1 MAGGTREILSL
12 YFPEEGAQ
20 NADLQA
26 YVEEWKTFLY
36 EHRRTLLKH
45 VHPSTL
51 EVFLSYRE
59 LLARSPPP
67 SAEACAAA
75 LRSSPQDVL
84 DAIACG
90 VHLAV
95 FCARGDQGPSRS
107 APPQRAS
114 RVSSLVLGDT
124 FFGDTCEDSSGG
136 DLFVG
141 GGSEADGASESRRQA
156 PQRRVFIRLLGF
168 GPLTSL
174 SVLRSRQVGSL
185 VAVRGSVLRMY
196 EPRPLVTKLPF
207 LCARCGAR
215 IVRKCPEGKV
225 SFPGPCPTPRCAS
238 RHFLPQR
245 RAAETVDWQKFSLQ
259 SEDARVVLN
268 GCREARSA
276 ASALSGGEAGQAEGE
291 SRSSAQ
297 ERNGDHPEPEEK
309 AANEVRRPPSVDC
322 EVRGALVNSCRLG
335 EKVVVVG
342 IVRAYQTCLSLCGG
356 APVPEAARARAPGPG
371 RSLYTLYLDVV
382 SVASANPEQ
391 QRNAMQ
397 RVQRTQ
403 QAIYAGFPPS
413 LLPLCLDGPLADLSA
428 DEVPW
433 RDFAVSQESR
443 SRGPARGRRHDW
455 QKSEKSECATRGT
468 RNRETPPR
476 DFQPTQRSGCTYTSD
491 VVEEGRAASPS
502 AALEGLFPAY
512 PGDPDFEELDS
523 GVAAQHLEFITEI
536 FDEEHRLELLA
547 ASLAPHIRGHEI
559 PKAAL
564 VLTLLGG
571 VAVYG
576 DSGDGGDTLG
586 DLDPTSVQSFEGRAL
601 KRRGSIHLLLLGD
614 AGVGKSRLLRATAEV
629 GSCANAPL
637 SASLLRSLGLQT
649 CRSRAPRELEEEG
662 DDIGPGGSVFV
673 CGNTTSAAG
682 LTASTHREQGTGEF
696 ALEAGALVLADG
708 GICCVDEL
716 DKMHA
721 ASTSADV
728 SALLEAMEHQTVSVV
743 KGSCYCTLPARTA
756 IAAAANP
763 NDGRF
768 IPSKSLAENMKLP
781 HCLTSRFDLILCLH
795 DDGSREGEASVS
807 AAKRHRREEKEPA
820 RSRSSP
826 QLSEEPAGQES
837 VSLAERIKGI
847 KPSKR
852 LPLSLLQVYLA
863 YARQYVHPVMT
874 PEAGEALKRLFSFL
888 RRQRESEFAVHDSL
902 PVGMRQLESLIR
914 FCEARARADLV
925 EEVTEEHV
933 RDVGELFFHSAAFS
947 RLAFAATPAAQAEAA
962 RLSLHPP
969 GQEHLN
975 GTSAAVAAELVG
987 IVAGTEFRRFLKEV
1001 GGRGG
1006 VDEKGGQMRRRGSQ
1020 TPVKLNSLDVG
1031 LSEPVATLLR
1041 LHAVPKACAC
1051 RRRGLSG
1058 CVVEIFDLDFD
1069 CVFER
1074 LMYCVLT

>member
-1 MAGGTREILSL
+1 MNSFLSL
-12 YFPEEGAQ
+12 Q
-20 NADLQA
+20 
-26 YVEEWKTFLY
+26 
-36 EHRRTLLKH
+36 
-45 VHPSTL
+45 
-51 EVFLSYRE
+51 
-59 LLARSPPP
+59 
-67 SAEACAAA
+67 
-75 LRSSPQDVL
+75 
-84 DAIACG
+84 
-90 VHLAV
+90 
-95 FCARGDQGPSRS
+95 
-107 APPQRAS
+107 
-114 RVSSLVLGDT
+114 
-124 FFGDTCEDSSGG
+124 
-136 DLFVG
+136 
-141 GGSEADGASESRRQA
+141 
-156 PQRRVFIRLLGF
+156 
-168 GPLTSL
+168 
-174 SVLRSRQVGSL
+174 
-185 VAVRGSVLRMY
+185 
-196 EPRPLVTKLPF
+196 
-207 LCARCGAR
+207 
-215 IVRKCPEGKV
+215 
-225 SFPGPCPTPRCAS
+225 
-238 RHFLPQR
+238 
-245 RAAETVDWQKFSLQ
+245 
-259 SEDARVVLN
+259 
-268 GCREARSA
+268 
-276 ASALSGGEAGQAEGE
+276 
-291 SRSSAQ
+291 
-297 ERNGDHPEPEEK
+297 
-309 AANEVRRPPSVDC
+309 
-322 EVRGALVNSCRLG
+322 VRGALVNSCRLG

-342 IVRAYQTCLSLCGG
+342 IVRAYQTCLSPCGG

-403 QAIYAGFPPS
+403 QAIYGGFPSS
-413 LLPLCLDGPLADLSA
+413 LLALCLDGPLADLSA
-428 DEVPW
+428 DEMPW

-443 SRGPARGRRHDW
+443 SRGPTRGRRRNW
-455 QKSEKSECATRGT
+455 QQSENSEFATRET
-468 RNRETPPR
+468 REQETPPR

-491 VVEEGRAASPS
+491 MEEGRAASPTKS
-502 AALEGLFPAY
+502 AALEELFPAY

-523 GVAAQHLEFITEI
+523 GVAVQHLEFITEI
-536 FDEEHRLELLA
+536 FGEEHRLELLA

-576 DSGDGGDTLG
+576 DSGDSGDALG
-586 DLDPTSVQSFEGRAL
+586 DLDPTNAQSFEGRAL

-637 SASLLRSLGLQT
+637 SASVLRSLGLQT
-649 CRSRAPRELEEEG
+649 SRGRAPRELEEEG
-662 DDIGPGGSVFV
+662 EDVGPGGSVFV

-743 KGSCYCTLPARTA
+743 KGGCYCTLPARTA

-763 NDGRF
+763 KDGRF
-768 IPSKSLAENMKLP
+768 IPSKTLSENMKLP

-795 DDGSREGEASVS
+795 DGGGRECDASVS
-807 AAKRHRREEKEPA
+807 AAKRHRKEENEGPA

-826 QLSEEPAGQES
+826 QLSEEPAGKES
-837 VSLAERIKGI
+837 VSLAERIKRI
-847 KPSKR
+847 KPSKW

-888 RRQRESEFAVHDSL
+888 RRQKESEFAVHDSL

-933 RDVGELFFHSAAFS
+933 RDVGELFLHSAAFS
-947 RLAFAATPAAQAEAA
+947 RLAFAATPAAQVEAA

-975 GTSAAVAAELVG
+975 GASAAVVAEVVG
-987 IVAGTEFRRFLKEV
+987 IVAGS
-1001 GGRGG
+1001 RG
-1006 VDEKGGQMRRRGSQ
+1006 KKRKSIA
-1020 TPVKLNSLDVG
+1020 G
-1031 LSEPVATLLR
+1031 LLPSLLR
-1041 LHAVPKACAC
+1041 ACSLFVSNNQVPGLTQKQVLECASVVAARADSTVCPEALVACANEAGYLL
-1051 RRRGLSG
+1051 RKSDGLWQVG
-1058 CVVEIFDLDFD
+1058 RACLP
-1069 CVFER
+1069 
-1074 LMYCVLT
+1074 TG